1 MPNSTGSVAWPAEKT
16 LLTDSAARVLRGMR
30 AFSQRQP
37 LGAIGAVVLFIMAVL
52 ASGAPVL
59 APHDPL
65 AINQQARFLPPS
77 PEFPLGTD
85 KFGRDVLSR
94 VIWGTRISLSI
105 SLASVAL
112 GTLAGAFLGVLSG
125 YQGGKTDLVIQRI
138 MDILMGFPALLFAL
152 TIVAVLG
159 ASIANVILA
168 IAIVQTPALARVVRG
183 TVLYIKEHQ
192 YVEAAR
198 AVGCSHLR
206 IALMHVVPN
215 VFAPVVI
222 VATAGL
228 ARAILT
234 EATLSFLGMGTPPPT
249 PSWGADLSGLG
260 RTYFER
266 APWIAIFP
274 GLAISLEVLAVNL
287 LGDSLRDEWDPRLR
301 GGKR

>member
-1 MPNSTGSVAWPAEKT
+1 MQHSTDSVASPVGNAIA
-16 LLTDSAARVLRGMR
+16 LGRAARTLKR
-30 AFSQRQP
+30 ALDFSRRQP
-37 LGAIGAVVLFIMAVL
+37 LGVIGGMMFFAMAILAV
-52 ASGAPVL
+52 GAPLL

-65 AINQQARFLPPS
+65 EMIQQARFVAPS
-77 PEFPLGTD
+77 AEFPLGTD

-94 VIWGTRISLSI
+94 VIWGARISLTI
-105 SLASVAL
+105 SVASVFL
-112 GTLAGAFLGVLSG
+112 GTVAGGIMGILSG
-125 YQGGKTDLVIQRI
+125 YQGGKTDLAIQRI
-138 MDILMGFPALLFAL
+138 VDVLMGFPTLLFAL

-183 TVLYIKEHQ
+183 NVLSIKENQ
-192 YVEAAR
+192 YIEAAR

-206 IALMHVVPN
+206 IALTHVVPN
-215 VFAPVVI
+215 IFAPVVI

-274 GLAISLEVLAVNL
+274 GLAISIEVLAVNL